1 MISISLQVSG
11 KEAFILFLFF
21 LLLLYSVVTF
31 LKSWNKNYRDIN
43 HLPFYTMCED
53 KNSIAPGDTF
63 KKKVNYCFFSGVL
76 SWEDGGSLDLGGMGL
91 SRTDSRMSRVVMV
104 RSGENQICSVRFFQF
119 VFQSLG
125 IIIL

>member
-1 MISISLQVSG
+1 MFLIQITTIHIISTAYNPFKMISIPLQVSG

-53 KNSIAPGDTF
+53 KTSIAPGGNF
-63 KKKVNYCFFSGVL
+63 FLNYV
-76 SWEDGGSLDLGGMGL
+76 EM
-91 SRTDSRMSRVVMV
+91 
-104 RSGENQICSVRFFQF
+104 
-119 VFQSLG
+119 
-125 IIIL
+125 